1 MGGTIRENLQ
11 LVQERIEKAA
21 QRAGRKP
28 EEIIL
33 IAVTKTVEVPRIW
46 EAISAGVRHIGENRV
61 QEAQEKIKDIG
72 NKVTWHM
79 IGHLQTNKVKQA
91 LDLFQLI
98 HSVDSLKLARELSKR
113 AEAKNQTVDILIQIN
128 LAHEETKFGF
138 SVEKIQENVQEIAT
152 LPRLAVK
159 GLMTI
164 PPLAENP
171 EQARPY
177 FKKLREISEGLSKI
191 PQIEIKFLS
200 MGMTNDFEVAVEE
213 GANMVRIGTAIFGPR
228 PSQ

>member
-1 MGGTIRENLQ
+1 MGGTIRDNLQ
-11 LVQERIEKAA
+11 LVRERIEKAA
-21 QRAGRKP
+21 QRAGRKA

-46 EAISAGVRHIGENRV
+46 EAISAGVQHIGENRV

-72 NKVTWHM
+72 NRVTWHM

-138 SVEKIQENVQEIAT
+138 PVEKIQENVQEIAA
-152 LPRLAVK
+152 LPRLAIK

-171 EQARPY
+171 EHARPY
-177 FKKLREISEGLSKI
+177 FKKLREISEELRKI
-191 PQIEIKFLS
+191 PKVEMKFLS
-200 MGMTNDFEVAVEE
+200 MGMTNDFEVAIEE